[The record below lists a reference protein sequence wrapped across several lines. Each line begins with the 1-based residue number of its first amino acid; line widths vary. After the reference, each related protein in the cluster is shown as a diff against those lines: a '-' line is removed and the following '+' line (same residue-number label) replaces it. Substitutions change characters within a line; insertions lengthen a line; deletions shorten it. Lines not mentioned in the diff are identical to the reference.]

1 MRVVVAVVAACCAL
15 LGLLALAV
23 LRVGGPV
30 EAGAAP
36 PTPTPPTVSAPPART
51 VDPSRSAGRPL
62 VDPAWLARTA
72 SAAGIPLPALR
83 AYADAELVLRG
94 EQPGCH
100 LAWNTLAGIGWVES
114 EHGTIGGRRLG
125 SDGRPSRPIRG
136 PALDGA
142 DGLAAVRG
150 PGGAWARA
158 EGPMQFLPRT
168 WTTWSTDGDGDGTA
182 DPQDLDDAALAAA
195 RYLCAAG
202 ADLGSGPGWVSAIR
216 SYNHSDDYVRSVY
229 AAASAYGGRAR

>member
-1 MRVVVAVVAACCAL
+1 MTAARRVLPGLAAGGLLVAGVVVTGYAALHAPSRDLRLGPTREVAAPVPRPERVSSSA
-15 LGLLALAV
+15 GPAV
-23 LRVGGPV
+23 RVSPTWV
-30 EAGAAP
+30 ATYAAR
-36 PTPTPPTVSAPPART
+36 TGIPAR
-51 VDPSRSAGRPL
+51 
-62 VDPAWLARTA
+62 
-72 SAAGIPLPALR
+72 ALQ
-83 AYADAELVLRG
+83 AYADAALRAPCQVG
-94 EQPGCH
+94 
-100 LAWNTLAGIGWVES
+100 WTTLAGIGWVES

-150 PGGAWARA
+150 RGGAWARA